1 MEFGNLQNGP
11 RWNLALQGRIRDD
24 PIYLVRQGSR
34 GGRDRRRDLPWLPAG
49 LMVFWFIL
57 GCSTELFKINQKLS
71 CSLLC
76 ELCVLKSRASERV
89 VNKKDE
95 RQLILTLGVLCA
107 FA

>member
-1 MEFGNLQNGP
+1 MFSQVVIAVVGGCKSYLISGHGVEP
-11 RWNLALQGRIRDD
+11 VPQGGSGTIRST
-24 PIYLVRQGSR
+24 L
-34 GGRDRRRDLPWLPAG
+34 LPAG